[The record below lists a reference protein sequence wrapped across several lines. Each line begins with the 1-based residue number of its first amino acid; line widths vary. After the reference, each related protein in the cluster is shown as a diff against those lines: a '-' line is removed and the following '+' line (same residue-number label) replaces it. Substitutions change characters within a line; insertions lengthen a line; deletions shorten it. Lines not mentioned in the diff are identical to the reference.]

1 MFISEEIATQLICSS
16 PKMIIGLA
24 DRDDV
29 LRKACEIAKKPE
41 IKVVSVKN
49 DLNTAI
55 KPGMINFFE
64 MINPK
69 GKYF

>member
-1 MFISEEIATQLICSS
+1 MSISGEIATQLACSS
-16 PKMIIGLA
+16 PKMIIGLVE
-24 DRDDV
+24 RDDV
-29 LRKACEIAKKPE
+29 LRAACELAKKPE
-41 IKVVSVKN
+41 IKVVSVKT

-69 GKYF
+69 GMYF

>member
-1 MFISEEIATQLICSS
+1 
-16 PKMIIGLA
+16 MIIGLV
-24 DRDDV
+24 DIDDV

-69 GKYF
+69 GKYFKVLLSAPSPR